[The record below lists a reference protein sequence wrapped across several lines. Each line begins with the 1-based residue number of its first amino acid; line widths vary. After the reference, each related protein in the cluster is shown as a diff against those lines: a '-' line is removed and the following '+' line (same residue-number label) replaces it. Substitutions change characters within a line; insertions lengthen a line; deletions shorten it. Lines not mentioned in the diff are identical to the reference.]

1 MMTTTVSD
9 FMRKKIETIGES
21 ESVQESARKM
31 KEKNVSSLLVVGKD
45 GNPKGLITERDLVRK
60 ACIND
65 IRLSTVTNIEL
76 MSSPLITIDSRE
88 SPSIAADLML
98 QNSVRH
104 LLVVDKSTSNADRPI
119 GILTPLDFTR
129 YQEIKNEDVNKDVNK
144 DDIAKILEY
153 YL

>member
-129 YQEIKNEDVNKDVNK
+129 YQEVKNEDVDK

>member
-1 MMTTTVSD
+1 MITTTVTD
-9 FMRKKIETIGES
+9 FMTKKIETIRES
-21 ESVQESARKM
+21 ESVQESAKKM
-31 KEKNVSSLLVVGKD
+31 KEKNVSSLLVVDKD

-65 IRLSTVTNIEL
+65 IPLSTVTNREL
-76 MSSPLITIDSRE
+76 MSSPLLTIDSKE

-98 QNSVRH
+98 QNNIRH

-129 YQEIKNEDVNKDVNK
+129 YHEFENVDMNK

>member
-1 MMTTTVSD
+1 MITTTVSD

-31 KEKNVSSLLVVGKD
+31 KEKNVSSLLVVDKD

-60 ACIND
+60 GCIND
-65 IRLSTVTNIEL
+65 IPLSTVKNREL
-76 MSSPLITIDSRE
+76 MSSPLITIDSKK

-98 QNSVRH
+98 QNNIRH
-104 LLVVDKSTSNADRPI
+104 LVVVDKSVNNADSPI

-129 YQEIKNEDVNKDVNK
+129 YQEIKGEDVNKDN
-144 DDIAKILEY
+144 IAKILEY

>member
-31 KEKNVSSLLVVGKD
+31 KEKNVSSLLVVDKD
-45 GNPKGLITERDLVRK
+45 GNLKGLITERDLVRK

-65 IRLSTVTNIEL
+65 IRLSTVTNREL

-129 YQEIKNEDVNKDVNK
+129 YQEVKNEDVDK

>member
-65 IRLSTVTNIEL
+65 IRLSTVTNREL

-104 LLVVDKSTSNADRPI
+104 LLVVDKFTSNADRPI

-129 YQEIKNEDVNKDVNK
+129 YQEVKNEDVDK

>member
-9 FMRKKIETIGES
+9 FMRRKIETIGES

-31 KEKNVSSLLVVGKD
+31 KEKNVSSLLIVDKD

-60 ACIND
+60 ACINN
-65 IRLSTVTNIEL
+65 IRLSTVTNREL

>member
-1 MMTTTVSD
+1 MTTTVSD
-9 FMRKKIETIGES
+9 FMRRKIETIGES

-31 KEKNVSSLLVVGKD
+31 KEKNVSSLLIVDKD

-60 ACIND
+60 ACINN
-65 IRLSTVTNIEL
+65 IRLSTVTNREL

-104 LLVVDKSTSNADRPI
+104 LLVVDKSTSNTDRPI

-129 YQEIKNEDVNKDVNK
+129 YQEVKNEDVNKDVNK

>member
-1 MMTTTVSD
+1 
-9 FMRKKIETIGES
+9 MRKKIETIGES

-129 YQEIKNEDVNKDVNK
+129 YQEVKNEDVDK

>member
-1 MMTTTVSD
+1 
-9 FMRKKIETIGES
+9 
-21 ESVQESARKM
+21 M
-31 KEKNVSSLLVVGKD
+31 KEKNVSSLLIVDKD

-60 ACIND
+60 ACINN
-65 IRLSTVTNIEL
+65 IRLSTVTNREL

-104 LLVVDKSTSNADRPI
+104 LLVVDKSTCNADRPI

-129 YQEIKNEDVNKDVNK
+129 YQEVKNEDVNKDVNK

>member
-1 MMTTTVSD
+1 MTTTVSD
-9 FMRKKIETIGES
+9 FMRRKIETIGES

-31 KEKNVSSLLVVGKD
+31 KGKNVSSLLIVDKD

-65 IRLSTVTNIEL
+65 IRLSTVTNREL

-129 YQEIKNEDVNKDVNK
+129 YQEVKNEDVNKDVNK

>member
-1 MMTTTVSD
+1 MITTTVSD
-9 FMRKKIETIGES
+9 FMTKKIETIGES
-21 ESVQESARKM
+21 ESVRESARKM
-31 KEKNVSSLLVVGKD
+31 KEKNVSSLLVVDKD

-65 IRLSTVTNIEL
+65 IPLSAVTNREL
-76 MSSPLITIDSRE
+76 MSYPLITINSRE

-104 LLVVDKSTSNADRPI
+104 LLVVDKSTSNVDRPI

-129 YQEIKNEDVNKDVNK
+129 YQGVKNADVDK

>member
-1 MMTTTVSD
+1 MTTTVSD

-65 IRLSTVTNIEL
+65 IRLSTVTNREL

-129 YQEIKNEDVNKDVNK
+129 YQEVNNEDVDK

>member
-1 MMTTTVSD
+1 MTTTVSD

-65 IRLSTVTNIEL
+65 IRLSTVTNREL

>member
-65 IRLSTVTNIEL
+65 IRLSTVTNREL
-76 MSSPLITIDSRE
+76 MSSPLVTIDSRE

-129 YQEIKNEDVNKDVNK
+129 YQEVKNEDVDK

>member
-65 IRLSTVTNIEL
+65 IRLSTVTNREL

-129 YQEIKNEDVNKDVNK
+129 YQEVNNEDVDK

>member
-1 MMTTTVSD
+1 MTTTVSD

-65 IRLSTVTNIEL
+65 IRLSTVTNREL

-129 YQEIKNEDVNKDVNK
+129 YQEVKNEDVDK

>member
-1 MMTTTVSD
+1 MTTTVSD
-9 FMRKKIETIGES
+9 FMRKKIETIEES
-21 ESVQESARKM
+21 DSVQKSAKKM
-31 KEKNVSSLLVVGKD
+31 KEKNVSSLLVVDKN

-65 IRLSTVTNIEL
+65 IPLSTVTNREL
-76 MSSPLITIDSRE
+76 MSSPLITIDSKE

-98 QNSVRH
+98 QNNIRH
-104 LLVVDKSTSNADRPI
+104 LLVVDKSSTSNMARPV

-129 YQEIKNEDVNKDVNK
+129 YQDFENIDVGKDN
-144 DDIAKILEY
+144 IEKILEY

>member
-1 MMTTTVSD
+1 MTTTTVND

-31 KEKNVSSLLVVGKD
+31 KEKNVSSLLVVDKD

-60 ACIND
+60 VCIND
-65 IRLSTVTNIEL
+65 IRLSTVTNKEL
-76 MSSPLITIDSRE
+76 MSSPLIIIDSKE

-98 QNSVRH
+98 QNNIRH
-104 LLVVDKSTSNADRPI
+104 LLVVDKSTNDVDRPI

-129 YQEIKNEDVNKDVNK
+129 YQEYENEDVDK

>member
-9 FMRKKIETIGES
+9 FMRRKIETIGES

-31 KEKNVSSLLVVGKD
+31 KEKNVSSLLIVDKD

-65 IRLSTVTNIEL
+65 IRLSTVTNREL

-129 YQEIKNEDVNKDVNK
+129 YQEVKNEDVNKDVNK

>member
-1 MMTTTVSD
+1 MTTTTVSD

-21 ESVQESARKM
+21 DSVQESARKM
-31 KEKNVSSLLVVGKD
+31 KEKNVSSLLVVDKD

-65 IRLSTVTNIEL
+65 IHLSTVTNREL
-76 MSSPLITIDSRE
+76 MSSPLIIIDSKE

-98 QNSVRH
+98 QNNIRH

-129 YQEIKNEDVNKDVNK
+129 YQEFENEDVDK

>member
-1 MMTTTVSD
+1 MPHSPRSPIV
-9 FMRKKIETIGES
+9 
-21 ESVQESARKM
+21 
-31 KEKNVSSLLVVGKD
+31 EKNVSSLLIVDKD

-65 IRLSTVTNIEL
+65 IRLSTVTNREL

-129 YQEIKNEDVNKDVNK
+129 YQEVKNEDVNKDVNK

>member
-9 FMRKKIETIGES
+9 FMRRKIETIGES

-31 KEKNVSSLLVVGKD
+31 KEKNVSSLLIVDKD

-65 IRLSTVTNIEL
+65 IRLSTVTNREL

-129 YQEIKNEDVNKDVNK
+129 YQEVKNEDVDK

>member
-9 FMRKKIETIGES
+9 FMRRKIETIGES

-65 IRLSTVTNIEL
+65 IRLSTVTNREL

-129 YQEIKNEDVNKDVNK
+129 YQEVKNEDVDK

>member
-60 ACIND
+60 ACINN
-65 IRLSTVTNIEL
+65 IRLSTVTNREL

-129 YQEIKNEDVNKDVNK
+129 YQEVKNEDVDK

>member
-9 FMRKKIETIGES
+9 FMRRKIETIGES

-31 KEKNVSSLLVVGKD
+31 KEKNVSSLLIVDKD

-65 IRLSTVTNIEL
+65 IRLSTVTNREL

-129 YQEIKNEDVNKDVNK
+129 YQEE
-144 DDIAKILEY
+144 
-153 YL
+153 

>member
-65 IRLSTVTNIEL
+65 IRLSTVTNREL

-129 YQEIKNEDVNKDVNK
+129 YQEVKNEDVDK